1 MKNILLI
8 TFVFMLSACSAG
20 YSSSTQVDDKAYLQ
34 LAGDLSNTVLI
45 INDQQPIML
54 DSGEVNTFKLN
65 GEKVAKF
72 DLPAGS
78 HTVEVLRNNTTVV
91 KRKIYVSNGN
101 TFEVRVEVFYY
112 LLPILTK
119 QKLNQLIV
127 EEVKLIDELLIFLI
141 NPLGHNYS
149 KKDLCL
155 FFQYPNID
163 LEELDLDWI

>member
-34 LAGDLSNTVLI
+34 LAGDFSNTVLI
-45 INDQQPIML
+45 IDDQQPIML

-72 DLPAGS
+72 DLPTGS

-101 TFEVRVEVFYY
+101 TFEVRI
-112 LLPILTK
+112 P
-119 QKLNQLIV
+119 
-127 EEVKLIDELLIFLI
+127 
-141 NPLGHNYS
+141 
-149 KKDLCL
+149 
-155 FFQYPNID
+155 
-163 LEELDLDWI
+163 